1 MSAASSLRRTGPDP
15 GITRLTRLLGGKA
28 VLGRNVRTTEEL
40 ELLLGEGIS
49 MDAFEGLART
59 FHIAPDELASV
70 LGISG
75 RTLARRRRER
85 VLRADEGDR
94 LARAA
99 RVLAHGVEVLGTT
112 AAVGRWLQKPNRA
125 LGDRTPLSYL
135 GTDAG
140 SARVDTVL
148 GRIEW
153 GIAS

>member
-1 MSAASSLRRTGPDP
+1 MGTAASLRRTDP

-28 VLGRNVRTTEEL
+28 VLGRNVRTTEDL
-40 ELLLGEGIS
+40 EQLLDEGIS
-49 MDAFEGLART
+49 MDAFEGLARA
-59 FHIAPDELASV
+59 FQIAPDDLASV
-70 LGISG
+70 LGISA

-99 RVLAHGVEVLGTT
+99 RVLAHGVDVLGS
-112 AAVGRWLQKPNRA
+112 AATVGRWLQKPNRA

-140 SARVDTVL
+140 TARVESVL

-153 GIAS
+153 GIPS